1 MATGRAKVIASRW
14 DKKKYNLNFF
24 LIKKWKQRKNVN
36 ANVAK
41 VLIKVFKDNAG
52 AIKIAFEFASAVV
65 VDTGG
70 MTSLV
75 NMLTCIC
82 HRRCNFDLPG
92 VLYPF
97 S

>member
-1 MATGRAKVIASRW
+1 M
-14 DKKKYNLNFF
+14 N

-82 HRRCNFDLPG
+82 HRRCNFDLQG

-97 S
+97 LKLALKTFYT